1 MARLTVSDLQAM
13 KNRGEIISMSIVYDY
28 TTARIADEA
37 GTDCILVG
45 DSAARAVLGY
55 AENANIT
62 MDEMIILARA
72 AVRGSK
78 RAVVFADMPF
88 MSYQVNTEEAVRNA
102 GRFIREA
109 GVQALK
115 LEGNSEICDAV
126 SAIVRAGIPVQ
137 GHMGF
142 TPMTSMAIGGFNS
155 PEAKKPEERIR
166 EDAFNLQAAGCSSI
180 MFTAV
185 PPEVAA
191 QLTKELAVPTFA
203 GGGAGTGC
211 DAFLVPIG
219 LNANLIGKGPDKWGP
234 TPAGVLYDRVKTYV
248 GELKKGNRPTR
259 D

>member
-1 MARLTVSDLQAM
+1 MARLTVSDLQGM
-13 KNRGEIISMSIVYDY
+13 KNRGELISMSIVYDY
-28 TTARIADEA
+28 TTAKIADRA

-45 DSAARAVLGY
+45 DSAARNVLGY
-55 AENANIT
+55 SENANIS

-72 AVRGSK
+72 AVRGSE

-115 LEGNSEICDAV
+115 LEGNEEIADAV

-142 TPMTSMAIGGFNS
+142 TPMTSMAIGGFHS
-155 PEAKKPEERIR
+155 EEAVKPEE
-166 EDAFNLQAAGCSSI
+166 AFRKAAFALQEAGCSSI
-180 MFTAV
+180 MFTQV
-185 PPEVAA
+185 PPDLAT
-191 QLTKELAVPTFA
+191 QLTKELRVPTVA
-203 GGGAGTGC
+203 GGGAGSGC
-211 DAFLVPIG
+211 DCFLVPVG
-219 LNANLIGKGPDKWGP
+219 LNAGSIERGPDKWGP
-234 TPAGVLYDRVKTYV
+234 TPARVMYDRIQAYV
-248 GELKKGNRPTR
+248 GELRKGNRPTR

>member
-1 MARLTVSDLQAM
+1 MARLTIQDLQNM
-13 KNRGEIISMSIVYDY
+13 KDKGEIIAMSIVYDY
-28 TTARIADEA
+28 TTAKIADEA

-45 DSAARAVLGY
+45 DSAARGVLGY
-55 AENANIT
+55 DANNNIT

-72 AVRGSK
+72 AVRGSS

-88 MSYQVNTEEAVRNA
+88 MSYQINNEEAVRNA

-126 SAIVRAGIPVQ
+126 SAIVKAGIPVQ

-155 PEAKKPEERIR
+155 PDAKKPEERIR
-166 EDAFNLQAAGCSSI
+166 TDAFNLQEAGCSTI

-185 PPEVAA
+185 PPDVAT
-191 QLTKELAVPTFA
+191 QLTKELRVPTFA
-203 GGGAGTGC
+203 GGGAGSGC
-211 DAFLVPIG
+211 DAFLVPVG
-219 LNANLIGKGPDKWGP
+219 LRAELATKGPDKWGP
-234 TPAGVLYDRVKTYV
+234 TPAGAMYERMRKYIE
-248 GELKKGNRPTR
+248 GLKKGERPTR